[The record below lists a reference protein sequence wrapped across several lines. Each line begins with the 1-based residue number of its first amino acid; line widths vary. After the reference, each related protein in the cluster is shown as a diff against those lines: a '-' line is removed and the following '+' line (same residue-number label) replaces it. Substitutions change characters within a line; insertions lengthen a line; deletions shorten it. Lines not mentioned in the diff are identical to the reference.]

1 MNKLLEQIK
10 KHKWIQYVFLGALS
24 LLIIAIF
31 TVGSFTEEKSIDN
44 ELTVDYVSSLETK
57 LSNSLSKVSGAGK
70 VSVVITVNG
79 GNESILAMETV
90 TKTSVDNSI
99 TVTETPIL
107 VNGKTVVLSEK
118 YPKITGVLIV
128 AQGADNIIVAN
139 KLKQVAVSLLDIELS
154 NVEILSMN

>member
-10 KHKWIQYVFLGALS
+10 KHKWIQYVFLGTLS